1 MKRRVYTNKK
11 TCKVWIYNILRLIRP
26 VNSIMMGLA
35 VLIGIFIASQ
45 GKILLINTIM
55 GFSVGFLLT
64 AGTMCVNDYIDR
76 DIDAINAPNRPIPS
90 GLILPYEALSS
101 SIILTVFGLII
112 SSFINWNSFF
122 VALISVGVMVS
133 YNLWGKRTGFLGN
146 LMVSFCVS
154 LPFIF
159 GGTVVTSISVSLII
173 ISLMAFLANTGR
185 EITKGIA
192 DIEGDRIK
200 NVNTLAVMYGSE
212 DAGRVAAL
220 LSLAAIAI
228 SPIPY
233 ILGWLSPLYLIIVS
247 LADIGFLYSS
257 IRLFKGI
264 SPKEALIEKSRILQW
279 MLLVLVS
286 FLAGNL

>member
-1 MKRRVYTNKK
+1 M
-11 TCKVWIYNILRLIRP
+11 
-26 VNSIMMGLA
+26 
-35 VLIGIFIASQ
+35 
-45 GKILLINTIM
+45 
-55 GFSVGFLLT
+55 
-64 AGTMCVNDYIDR
+64 
-76 DIDAINAPNRPIPS
+76 
-90 GLILPYEALSS
+90 
-101 SIILTVFGLII
+101 
-112 SSFINWNSFF
+112 
-122 VALISVGVMVS
+122 
-133 YNLWGKRTGFLGN
+133 
-146 LMVSFCVS
+146 
-154 LPFIF
+154 
-159 GGTVVTSISVSLII
+159 VTSISVSLII